1 MPSKAALLRTGG
13 YQGLHHGLFNR
24 EFLLLSGPV
33 RLGEH
38 CSSTPTP
45 APPMPTPADDL
56 AQMMAA
62 VLVYRPQPW
71 AWPPATLSAPPPPPP
86 PADPPAGGGAVL
98 EVQ

>member
-1 MPSKAALLRTGG
+1 
-13 YQGLHHGLFNR
+13 
-24 EFLLLSGPV
+24 
-33 RLGEH
+33 
-38 CSSTPTP
+38 
-45 APPMPTPADDL
+45 MPTPADDL